1 MSQRKRMTVV
11 EPQVEPRV
19 EPQFPRPAEGD
30 RDYGAPAA
38 AKRSLA
44 SKIYGVGM
52 VIVRTATNALTV
64 PVWAAI
70 AGGVVGLF
78 AGQMVSGFTS
88 GFGAGWAFT
97 FSNPIGWILL
107 VLFGVVGL
115 IHGYRMYKVRSYEGP
130 GGVVGLILD
139 HTWSLPN
146 TMVGALFAV
155 VTAGIEADAGHSQDS
170 SRLILKNGVIGP
182 YDTTF
187 GNVTAGTQVLTHEMV
202 HVIQARITGPFYYP
216 AYVANYALNLIPYW
230 WPIKKIFKIYPK
242 APIKGIGT
250 YFTRGV
256 YPFVIFE
263 AIAYAVEGS
272 PP

>member
-1 MSQRKRMTVV
+1 MSQRNRPVGV
-11 EPQVEPRV
+11 EPEVKVEPDVAPKPER
-19 EPQFPRPAEGD
+19 A

-38 AKRSLA
+38 TTRSLA

-52 VIVRTATNALTV
+52 VIVRTVTNALTV
-64 PVWAAI
+64 PAWAAI
-70 AGGVVGLF
+70 IGGVVGLF
-78 AGQMVSGFTS
+78 TGQMVAGFTS

-130 GGVVGLILD
+130 GGVVGFILD

-146 TMVGALFAV
+146 TMVGALFSV
-155 VTAGIEADAGHSQDS
+155 VTLGIEADEGNSKES
-170 SRLILKNGVIGP
+170 SRLVLKNGVIGP

-187 GNVTAGTQVLTHEMV
+187 GNVTAGTQVLIHELV

-216 AYVANYALNLIPYW
+216 VYVANYAINLIPYW
-230 WPIKKIFKIYPK
+230 WALKKLFNIYPK
-242 APIKGIGT
+242 APINSVGA

-263 AIAYAVEGS
+263 GIAYAVEGS